1 MAKEKDLIE
10 FDDQDAI
17 DFILNYLSST
27 DFSAS
32 EEEIQYVLDLI
43 YEYYEQND
51 LMEDEVSADNA
62 MVDEDEML
70 NFVFKLMN
78 KEKVFSLEK
87 DVLQV
92 ILDGEYEYGKS
103 IGIYTEG

>member
-1 MAKEKDLIE
+1 MVKEKDLIE
-10 FDDQDAI
+10 FDDQEAI
-17 DFILNYLSST
+17 DFIINYLSST

-32 EEEIQYVLDLI
+32 EEEVQYVLDLI

-51 LMEDEVSADNA
+51 LMEDEISADNA

>member
-1 MAKEKDLIE
+1 MVKEKDLIE
-10 FDDQDAI
+10 FDDQEAI
-17 DFILNYLSST
+17 DFILDYLSST

>member
-32 EEEIQYVLDLI
+32 EEEVQYVLDLI

-51 LMEDEVSADNA
+51 LMEDDVATDNA

-70 NFVFKLMN
+70 NFVFNLM
-78 KEKVFSLEK
+78 KKVCFCK
-87 DVLQV
+87 
-92 ILDGEYEYGKS
+92 K
-103 IGIYTEG
+103 

>member
-10 FDDQDAI
+10 FDDQEAI
-17 DFILNYLSST
+17 DFILNYLAST

-32 EEEIQYVLDLI
+32 EEEVQYVLDLI

-51 LMEDEVSADNA
+51 LMEDDVATDNA

-70 NFVFKLMN
+70 NFVFDLMK
-78 KEKVFSLEK
+78 KEKVFSLSKEL
-87 DVLQV
+87 LQT

-103 IGIYTEG
+103 IGIYTEE

>member
-10 FDDQDAI
+10 FDDQEAI
-17 DFILNYLSST
+17 DFILNYLAST
-27 DFSAS
+27 DFLAS
-32 EEEIQYVLDLI
+32 EEEVQYVLDLI

-51 LMEDEVSADNA
+51 LMEDDVAMDNA

-70 NFVFKLMN
+70 NFVFNLMK
-78 KEKVFSLEK
+78 KENVFSLEK
-87 DVLQV
+87 DLLQV

-103 IGIYTEG
+103 IGIYTEE

>member
-10 FDDQDAI
+10 FEDQDAI
-17 DFILNYLSST
+17 YIILNYLSST

-32 EEEIQYVLDLI
+32 EEEVQYVLDLI

-51 LMEDEVSADNA
+51 LMEDDVATDNA

-70 NFVFKLMN
+70 NFVFNLMK
-78 KEKVFSLEK
+78 KENIFGLEK
-87 DVLQV
+87 DLLQV

-103 IGIYTEG
+103 IGIYTEE